1 MASKKDSMK
10 KYLIAITEK
19 KRLSSDSDYK
29 EAKIA
34 ALKAIN
40 KDENELSYFDY
51 SSDIDVDSRYKSI
64 KKAANKLD
72 VKIRNKNSDNRVT
85 LVGKIFA
92 SNEANEMYEDYKEY
106 ERLSEEIKKI
116 ETELK
121 SKTEKMNK
129 LEEKLKPI
137 LDSINSVYKKE

>member
-1 MASKKDSMK
+1 MASKKDTMK
-10 KYLIAITEK
+10 KYLITITEK

-34 ALKAIN
+34 ALRAIN

-51 SSDIDVDSRYKSI
+51 NSDDDVDSRYKSI
-64 KKAANKLD
+64 KKAANKLG
-72 VKIRNKNSDNRVT
+72 VKIRNKNPNNKVT
-85 LVGKIFA
+85 LAGKIFA

-106 ERLSEEIKKI
+106 EQLSEEIKKI

-121 SKTEKMNK
+121 NKTEKMNK
-129 LEEKLKPI
+129 LEEKLRPI
-137 LDSINSVYKKE
+137 LNSINSVYKKE